1 MERKCGSAGRS
12 RFICPGPF
20 SPKYQSRRSFRGDGG
35 FFIGVEPASRSGP
48 GSVKGERETKFRIQS
63 LELRI
68 ENQKFKWFVWKEE
81 QEYGFEKIDEI

>member
-1 MERKCGSAGRS
+1 MGAAV
-12 RFICPGPF
+12 
-20 SPKYQSRRSFRGDGG
+20 

-48 GSVKGERETKFRIQS
+48 GSVKGGRETEFRIQS

-68 ENQKFKWFVWKEE
+68 ENQEFKWFVWKEE